1 MKKLLQF
8 FALAVMVV
16 PMLANAHGPTRQQVK
31 ESVFINAAPEKVW
44 EMVSD
49 FSGLHNWH
57 PAVAS
62 TEMTSDNIRVLTLKA
77 DGNPTITEELDKVD
91 NEKMMMIY
99 TIEEMSVVNTITFN
113 SKDTPYYTL
122 PVNNYKAWLTV
133 KAKDG
138 GSEVTW
144 KAKFYRSFMDN
155 PPVPEGQ
162 SDADAVAAIKN
173 VATSG
178 LNNLKAILE
187 K

>member
-8 FALAVMVV
+8 FAVAMMVIPVLAT
-16 PMLANAHGPTRQQVK
+16 AHGPTRQQVK
-31 ESVFINAAPEKVW
+31 ETVFINAAPEKVW
-44 EMVSD
+44 EVVSD
-49 FSGLHNWH
+49 FGGLHNWH

-62 TEMTSDNIRVLTLKA
+62 SEMVGENMRKLTLKA
-77 DGNPTITEELDKVD
+77 DGNPTITEELDKLD

-99 TIEEMSVVNTITFN
+99 TIEEMSVVKTITYN
-113 SKDTPYYTL
+113 SQETPYYTL
-122 PVNNYKAWLTV
+122 PVNNYKAWLSV

-144 KAKFYRSFMDN
+144 KAKFYRSFLAN

-162 SDADAVAAIKN
+162 SDSDAVAAIEG
-173 VATSG
+173 VATAG

>member
-8 FALAVMVV
+8 FAMAMMVV
-16 PMLANAHGPTRQQVK
+16 PMLATAHGPTRQQVK
-31 ESVFINAAPEKVW
+31 ETIFINASPEQVW
-44 EMVSD
+44 EMVGD

-62 TEMTSDNIRVLTLKA
+62 TELKGENMRVLTLKA
-77 DGNPTITEELDKVD
+77 EGNPTITEELDKLD

-99 TIEEMSVVNTITFN
+99 KIEEMSVVKTIEFN
-113 SKDTPYYTL
+113 SQETPYYTL
-122 PVNNYKAWLTV
+122 PVTNYKSWLSV

-138 GSEVTW
+138 GSEVMW
-144 KAKFYRSFMDN
+144 KGKFYRSFMAN

-162 SDADAVAAIKN
+162 SDKDAVDAITG
-173 VATSG
+173 VYTSG